1 MNIAMV
7 TVKWRQT
14 LQYLQVGKQLLVDK
28 QACIV
33 TVVQELIFLN
43 ILIQN
48 ILIQLGDVQINI
60 IVLGDNSL
68 SAACS
73 CG

>member
-1 MNIAMV
+1 MILF
-7 TVKWRQT
+7 TGI
-14 LQYLQVGKQLLVDK
+14 GKQLLVDK
-28 QACIV
+28 QACVV
-33 TVVQELIFLN
+33 TVVVVSRYLQQLIFLN
-43 ILIQN
+43 
-48 ILIQLGDVQINI
+48 IQLGDVQINI